1 MKKLNVYFHI
11 AENSGVGYYRSYL
24 PAIALRKSKLANV
37 RINDFRWGE
46 GDHVE
51 ITEKVF
57 FDTCNWADIIVVSRM
72 DRPEYYA
79 KWAAAKEYFNIPIIM
94 DTDDNVQFVPYSN
107 PGYQGYHPGSDALI
121 WNRHAMNKVVDAVTV
136 STEDLKQFYLK
147 EHPRIYVLPN
157 NLDIKEWDKH
167 SRKNHR
173 KIRMSFICSSSH
185 ADGFGI
191 IQKPVY
197 DILKKYK
204 NVEFYYPKMYG
215 RIFQHPPEEIKKQL
229 KGIGWFKL
237 KDWPR
242 KLTEMSIDIGL
253 TPLKD
258 NNFNRSKSNLR
269 WLENSLAGMA
279 SIVSP
284 VSPYLCVID
293 NVDGLVAKE
302 QKEWYNA
309 IERLIIDKDLRSRI
323 SNNAA
328 IRVRSEFDISKN
340 IELWYNTYKEVHDKY
355 HDFYG
360 KKKSFVETSKG
371 KYRRI

>member
-1 MKKLNVYFHI
+1 MNKLKVYFHI

-24 PAIALRKSKLANV
+24 PAITLRASGLAEV

-57 FDTCNWADIIVVSRM
+57 YDTCNWADVIVVSRM

-79 KWAAAKEYFNIPIIM
+79 KWSAAKEWFNMPIIM
-94 DTDDNVQFVPYSN
+94 DTDDNVQFVPPSN
-107 PGYQGYHPGSDALI
+107 PGYQGYHPGADALI
-121 WNRHAMNKVVDAVTV
+121 WNRHAMNKVVDAVTT
-136 STEDLKQFYLK
+136 STEELRQFYLK

-157 NLDIKEWDKH
+157 NLDIEEWNKY

-173 KIRMSFICSSSH
+173 KIRIGFICSSSH

-204 NVEFYYPKMYG
+204 NVEFHYPKMYG
-215 RIFQHPPEEIKKQL
+215 RIFQNAPEEIKKQL
-229 KGIGWFKL
+229 KPMGWFKL

-242 KLTEMSIDIGL
+242 KLTEMGIDIGL
-253 TPLKD
+253 APLKD

-284 VSPYLCVID
+284 VSPYMCVKD
-293 NVDGLVAKE
+293 GVDGIVAKE
-302 QKEWYNA
+302 QKEWYNG
-309 IERLIIDKDLRSRI
+309 IEKLITDENFRKELADNSRERI
-323 SNNAA
+323 
-328 IRVRSEFDISKN
+328 VKEFDIVKN

-360 KKKSFVETSKG
+360 KKKRFEEISKG
-371 KYRRI
+371 KYKQI